1 VSQVRTLE
9 KKSEPRRPSWDE
21 YFMQVANVVKSRSTC
36 LSSAK
41 GAVLVSGRQIISTG
55 YNGTPAGTKHCDEGG
70 CARCLAVKEGRLKS
84 GQDLENCACVL
95 GDTILL
101 GDNKP
106 IAEYVVGDS
115 VVGMHQL
122 NDVKETFKIDYS
134 GDLIQIEAKGI
145 LPFSLTPE
153 HPLLVINAD
162 NRPNSRS
169 PNLALEWK
177 RARDVRER
185 HNRPKYA
192 KGDYLLL
199 PRIAGHVDTKAISLD
214 GVASYRRLKYK
225 IKEFPLNTTTAWL
238 LGVYVAKGYA
248 AQARIYFA
256 LHSNER
262 TLAERIVRAL
272 GSVDASASVKDQP
285 NEQAICVDCCSAV
298 LGGVMASWCGHL
310 APNKR
315 IPDFILYH
323 ENLKILEAF
332 LKGYSTGDGGW
343 ARNNTNSVKKNQ
355 LQMVTTSKLL
365 ALQLQ
370 LAYAR
375 LGLYASVYNNHQAGE
390 TTIQA
395 RAVTTEEAYTI
406 RFSPTNTNVRVFEED
421 GHRFYM
427 LPIRSV
433 TKTHFVGTVYNLG
446 TAADNTYLISNIVS
460 HNCCHA
466 EENAIVQAAKNGIPT
481 SGCTLYST
489 HSPCTYCSKMIIN
502 AGITKVVASTA
513 YPDQL
518 GVRLMKE
525 AGLQLVII

>member
-1 VSQVRTLE
+1 LE
-9 KKSEPRRPSWDE
+9 KRRKSQRPSWDE
-21 YFMQVANVVKSRSTC
+21 YFMEVAKVVKTRSTC

-41 GAVLVSGRQIISTG
+41 GAVLVLGRQVISTG

-70 CARCLAVKEGRLKS
+70 CARCTAVKEGRLRS
-84 GQDLENCACVL
+84 GMELENCACVL

-106 IAEYVVGDS
+106 ISEYLVGDS
-115 VVGMHQL
+115 VVGVHQL
-122 NDVKETFKIDYS
+122 NDVRETFKIRYE
-134 GDLIQIEAKGI
+134 GDLIRIDAKGI
-145 LPFSLTPE
+145 LPISLTPE

-162 NRPNSRS
+162 NRPNNRS
-169 PNLALEWK
+169 PNLGPEWK
-177 RARDVRER
+177 LAGEVRER

-199 PRIAGHVDTKAISLD
+199 PRIAGHVDIKTIPLD
-214 GVASYRRLKYK
+214 GIASDRGLRHK
-225 IKEFPLNTTTAWL
+225 IKHFPLNTTTAWL
-238 LGVYVAKGYA
+238 LGIYVAEGYA
-248 AQARIYFA
+248 TDSRIYFS
-256 LHSNER
+256 LHSNESD
-262 TLAERIVRAL
+262 LADRITSAL
-272 GSVDASASVKDQP
+272 ESLGASASVKDVP
-285 NEQAICVDCCSAV
+285 NERSICVYCCSTALGRAV
-298 LGGVMASWCGHL
+298 PSWCGHL

-315 IPDFILYH
+315 IPDFILY
-323 ENLKILEAF
+323 NNDLKMVEAF

-343 ARNNTNSVKKNQ
+343 ARNSASSVKKNQ

-375 LGLYASVYNNHQAGE
+375 LGCYASVYNNHHTGE
-390 TTIQA
+390 MTIQG
-395 RAVTTEEAYTI
+395 RDVTCGEAYTV
-406 RFSPTNTNVRVFEED
+406 RFSPTNTNVRVFED
-421 GHRFYM
+421 QTHAFFM

-433 TKTHFVGTVYNLG
+433 TKTQFTGTVYNLR
-446 TAADNTYLISNIVS
+446 TASDNTYLISNIVS

-466 EENAIVQAAKNGIPT
+466 EENAIVQAAKNGIQT

-489 HSPCTYCSKMIIN
+489 HSPCTFCSKMIIN
-502 AGITKVVASTA
+502 AGIKKVVASTA

-525 AGLQLVII
+525 AGLQLVIL